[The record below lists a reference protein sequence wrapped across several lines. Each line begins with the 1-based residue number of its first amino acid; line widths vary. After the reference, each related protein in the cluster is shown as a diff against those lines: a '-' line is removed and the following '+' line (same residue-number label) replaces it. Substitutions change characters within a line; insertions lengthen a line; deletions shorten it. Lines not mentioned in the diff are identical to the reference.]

1 MVTAVLF
8 ASTAAVGGLNNS
20 IEAFSLSPSI
30 ITPSTSSSDL
40 NLPRHH
46 HHHHTHLCANTNS
59 AMERGEMILASDND
73 RLLNA
78 AFSSLDDRDKYET
91 VLTGLCAK
99 VIDGGAQNAKEG
111 LIDPMRLMEEMNSSN
126 IQCGARGIIGLID
139 ATALTSDARIM
150 SRVIS
155 LIIQNGAIRN
165 YGSLQGSI
173 TPFPRSSSTNNP
185 FAFGGGG
192 GGEQQQ
198 QQKLESLPPVPD
210 DERATEVSQAVIFSG
225 VLATCV
231 MINILG
237 IEDLTVVTN
246 LILSVAITT
255 LVVDNFFDVIV
266 MGGSAVAKMNEDKLP
281 DGAKNIN
288 APRKEEM
295 PLGIGTGSITGS
307 VVRGL
312 SRLLSDN
319 TERDCQCEAAAV
331 FAAYSLGLSCFA
343 FQPNALEGAA
353 LVLESMGE
361 NVNNQNDAFNFRGSM
376 DSLASDVGL
385 LKVLIWLMAPVAMEL
400 QKYPQLMASEPREAA
415 GFLERLSRK
424 QVALLQDI
432 LPVDDEQRDVY
443 LRWALN
449 EADLLL
455 RNNAKS
461 VDALSEALAGGAAT
475 VGDCVATLE
484 GW

>member
-1 MVTAVLF
+1 
-8 ASTAAVGGLNNS
+8 
-20 IEAFSLSPSI
+20 
-30 ITPSTSSSDL
+30 
-40 NLPRHH
+40 
-46 HHHHTHLCANTNS
+46 
-59 AMERGEMILASDND
+59 MILASDSD
-73 RLLNA
+73 RLLNV
-78 AFSSLDDRDKYET
+78 AFSSLNDKDKYET

-99 VIDGGAQNAKEG
+99 VIDGGAQGAKEG

-150 SRVIS
+150 SKVIS

-173 TPFPRSSSTNNP
+173 NPFPRSSSTNP

-192 GGEQQQ
+192 GREQQ

-246 LILSVAITT
+246 LILGVAITT
-255 LVVDNFFDVIV
+255 VVVDNFFDVIV

-281 DGAKNIN
+281 NGAKNIN
-288 APRKEEM
+288 APKKEEM

-361 NVNNQNDAFNFRGSM
+361 NVNNNENDEFNFFRGSM

-415 GFLERLSRK
+415 GLLERLSRK
-424 QVALLQDI
+424 QVAFLQDI
-432 LPVDDEQRDVY
+432 LPVDDEERDMY

-455 RNNAKS
+455 RNNVKS